1 MTFVAMRL
9 FPKFKTGRGC
19 PVKTKHITEAVMH
32 AVFFSCGMLA
42 IAFVALITLYIVT
55 AGLPA
60 IGEIGLKEFLLGAEW
75 KSTAAE
81 PKFGI
86 LPFILTSFWGT
97 LGAVIIGVP
106 VGVLTA
112 VFLSKVAGPRLAGV
126 VRPAVEL
133 LAGIPSVVYGLV
145 GMMVLVPLMMEVFR
159 LKNGTC
165 LLAAILV
172 LTVMVLPSI
181 INVAETALQA
191 VPREYEE
198 ASLAL
203 GATETET
210 YFRVSLPAARS
221 GVAAAVVLGVGRAI
235 GEAMAIIM
243 VAGNVANMPGLF
255 TSVRFLTTGI
265 ISGMSD
271 AAVGSLYQQAL
282 FSIGL
287 VLFLFIMLINVLLNV
302 CIKRKKEG

>member
-1 MTFVAMRL
+1 MKR
-9 FPKFKTGRGC
+9 
-19 PVKTKHITEAVMH
+19 
-32 AVFFSCGMLA
+32 
-42 IAFVALITLYIVT
+42 T
-55 AGLPA
+55 AGKSLRTRKAMEQAIHLIFLLCGIVAVGFVLCISVYLVISCLPA
-60 IGEIGLKEFLLGAEW
+60 IREIGLTKFLFGKVWAP
-75 KSTAAE
+75 TNATTG
-81 PKFGI
+81 PQFGI
-86 LPFILTSFWGT
+86 LPFILTSVYGT
-97 LGAVIIGVP
+97 AGALLLGVP
-106 VGVLTA
+106 VGLMTA
-112 VFLSKVAGPRLAGV
+112 IFLAKAAPPRLAAMI
-126 VRPAVEL
+126 RTAVQL

-145 GMMVLVPLMMEVFR
+145 GMIVLVPAIRRAFGL
-159 LKNGTC
+159 GSGAC

-302 CIKRKKEG
+302 CIKRKKED

>member
-133 LAGIPSVVYGLV
+133 LAGLPSVVYGLI

-172 LTVMVLPSI
+172 L
-181 INVAETALQA
+181 AEMQL
-191 VPREYEE
+191 
-198 ASLAL
+198 
-203 GATETET
+203 
-210 YFRVSLPAARS
+210 
-221 GVAAAVVLGVGRAI
+221 
-235 GEAMAIIM
+235 
-243 VAGNVANMPGLF
+243 
-255 TSVRFLTTGI
+255 
-265 ISGMSD
+265 
-271 AAVGSLYQQAL
+271 AVGDA
-282 FSIGL
+282 
-287 VLFLFIMLINVLLNV
+287 V
-302 CIKRKKEG
+302 